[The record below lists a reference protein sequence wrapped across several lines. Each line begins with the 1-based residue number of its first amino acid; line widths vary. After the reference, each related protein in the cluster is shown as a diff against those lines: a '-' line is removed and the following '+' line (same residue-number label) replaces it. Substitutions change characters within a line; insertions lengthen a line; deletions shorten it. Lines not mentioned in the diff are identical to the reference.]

1 MISNRISP
9 QTNLKALFTCWPAT
23 IPVFIRHKM
32 SCVGCSMS
40 TFDTLEEAAANY
52 HLEWSPF
59 LAELQLAIE
68 SDWKSSEAN
77 LI

>member
-1 MISNRISP
+1 
-9 QTNLKALFTCWPAT
+9 
-23 IPVFIRHKM
+23 
-32 SCVGCSMS
+32 MS
-40 TFDTLEEAAANY
+40 TFDTLEDAAANY